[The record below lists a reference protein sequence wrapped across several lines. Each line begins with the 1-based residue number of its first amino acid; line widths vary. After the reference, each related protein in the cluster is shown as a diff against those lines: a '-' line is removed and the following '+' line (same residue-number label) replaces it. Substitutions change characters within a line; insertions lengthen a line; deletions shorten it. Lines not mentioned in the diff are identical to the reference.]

1 MVTTKEKTEKL
12 PPLEKIATLVS
23 DLDQLRMQVEHQII
37 QEKPLDDLV
46 DLVFL
51 DELSSQTGV
60 SIDTMK
66 KKLKAVD
73 GKVFKLG
80 KRYVIRKVN
89 LLEVLER
96 MEQI

>member
-12 PPLEKIATLVS
+12 PPLEKIAMLVS
-23 DLDQLRMQVEHQII
+23 DLDQLRMQVEHQIT
-37 QEKPLDDLV
+37 QEKPLDELV

-51 DELSSQTGV
+51 DELGSQVGV
-60 SIDTMK
+60 SLDTIK

-80 KRYVIRKVN
+80 KRYVIRKVC
-89 LLEVLER
+89 LLEVLEK
-96 MEQI
+96 MEYL